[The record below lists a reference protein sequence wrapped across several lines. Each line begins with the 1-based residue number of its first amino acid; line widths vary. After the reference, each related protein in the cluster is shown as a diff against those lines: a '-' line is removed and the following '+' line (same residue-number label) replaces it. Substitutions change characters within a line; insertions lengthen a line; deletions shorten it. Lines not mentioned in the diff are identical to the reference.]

1 MLQRA
6 LEIEPRDIQNLCAYA
21 RVLKV
26 CVYVC
31 VCVCVYLFLC
41 LCLFACALV
50 LEMSL
55 LQ

>member
-31 VCVCVYLFLC
+31 VCVCVCPFLYLY
-41 LCLFACALV
+41 LFACALV
-50 LEMSL
+50 LEKSL
-55 LQ
+55 FQ